1 MILVECRLRGNSR
14 RSAGAAVIG
23 KLVRCHLGYLMVHIF
38 GLVSVVRSRG
48 EFIIVQQNPNA
59 VVPDAINALIPSEI
73 RLQSFP
79 PEAEAI
85 APRTHEL
92 GYVVIEG
99 LIAIVD
105 QRSHQD
111 QARVKTHTSTGPTS
125 RNFWR
130 GIVSPSSRFLFL
142 FRYFFRQ
149 WFMQMS

>member
-1 MILVECRLRGNSR
+1 MS
-14 RSAGAAVIG
+14 SAQEVI
-23 KLVRCHLGYLMVHIF
+23 
-38 GLVSVVRSRG
+38 
-48 EFIIVQQNPNA
+48 FIIVQQNPNA

-85 APRTHEL
+85 APRLHEL

-111 QARVKTHTSTGPTS
+111 QARVKTHTSAKPTS
-125 RNFWR
+125 
-130 GIVSPSSRFLFL
+130 G
-142 FRYFFRQ
+142 YF
-149 WFMQMS
+149 